1 MPNWAI
7 APAITTGK
15 VGGDTVPASVCAVEP
30 VRVVIGSRPPF
41 GALSFRT
48 RAHRA
53 QDTWRTLFTSV
64 TAETRKGRS
73 QGLAILP
80 YCHSVF

>member
-30 VRVVIGSRPPF
+30 VRVVIGAGHLSEPFRFGRELPTNTQVVGHVSAPGVPASPP
-41 GALSFRT
+41 SPR
-48 RAHRA
+48 
-53 QDTWRTLFTSV
+53 
-64 TAETRKGRS
+64 
-73 QGLAILP
+73 
-80 YCHSVF
+80 